1 MMSDSLTQKSIEIS
15 SDDKLYALL
24 LHWIATH
31 SPDAKSFAC
40 SSVNSRR
47 SYEDS
52 DDEESEDSDA
62 PDHNSKRVTIK
73 LGFGNYTFVDN
84 NGLEFKAVHRSVGD
98 PVGTNCCAELYKV
111 LYVITDDDRLDTLKD
126 FLDFLINQSEKTRPG
141 VIDVRTWDIR
151 RQYWRSRST
160 IRARALDSVI
170 LPSKTKMQIVSD
182 IERFLSKKTKEFY
195 GFHGIPYRRCYLLHG
210 VPGAGKTSLIQA
222 IAGHFKRSIS
232 FLQPTH
238 ADMSDDS
245 LAAAMAE
252 LPRNTVAVLEDIDAL
267 FDKDR
272 TSKVSKSC
280 LTFSGLLNALD
291 GIGSTSGQ
299 LIFMTT
305 NLRDQ
310 LDPALIRNGRV
321 DFHIHFDYASDEQI
335 EEMWATYYPSDTHL
349 ASVFCA
355 NLRSKLEGKP
365 IATAGLQHFFVLHM
379 NSSAEEAVDQ
389 VDVIIEDMKQKAVE
403 STSADIK
410 EKEEGAEISKPRDS
424 EATSLSSASGSTEDE
439 SAVSKVGGLL
449 VKTISAAP
457 SATGAEGAKDVHIYI
472 HLPNL
477 VTGAVK
483 PESITIELP
492 SPIAAVSADP

>member
-1 MMSDSLTQKSIEIS
+1 MMSDSLTANQKSIEIS

-24 LHWIATH
+24 LHWVATH

-40 SSVNSRR
+40 SSVNNRR
-47 SYEDS
+47 SYDAEDS
-52 DDEESEDSDA
+52 EDESETPEKD
-62 PDHNSKRVTIK
+62 NSAGKRVSIK
-73 LGFGNYTFVDN
+73 LGFGSYTFADN
-84 NGLEFKAVHRSVGD
+84 NGAELKAVHRSVGD

-111 LYVITDDDRLDTLKD
+111 LYVITDDSLDSLKA

-170 LPSKTKMQIVSD
+170 LPSKTKSQIVLD

-335 EEMWATYYPSDTHL
+335 EEMWTTYYPDGSHL
-349 ASVFCA
+349 APIFCA

-403 STSADIK
+403 STTADIK
-410 EKEEGAEISKPRDS
+410 EKEEGAESSKTRESD
-424 EATSLSSASGSTEDE
+424 ATSLSSASGSTEEE
-439 SAVSKVGGLL
+439 SVAAKAGGLL
-449 VKTISAAP
+449 VKTISTAP
-457 SATGAEGAKDVHIYI
+457 SAEGAKDVHIYI
-472 HLPNL
+472 HLPDL
-477 VTGAVK
+477 LTGAVK
-483 PESITIELP
+483 PESIEIELP
-492 SPIAAVSADP
+492 SPAAVTADP